1 MPWSP
6 QDVPKAQ
13 AIMQYNLAV
22 CHAIRGEYEKA
33 LDLLNKVWLLET
45 VVSNIQIT
53 SQVINN

>member
-13 AIMQYNLAV
+13 ATMQYNLAV

-33 LDLLNKVWLLET
+33 LDLLNKV
-45 VVSNIQIT
+45 
-53 SQVINN
+53 